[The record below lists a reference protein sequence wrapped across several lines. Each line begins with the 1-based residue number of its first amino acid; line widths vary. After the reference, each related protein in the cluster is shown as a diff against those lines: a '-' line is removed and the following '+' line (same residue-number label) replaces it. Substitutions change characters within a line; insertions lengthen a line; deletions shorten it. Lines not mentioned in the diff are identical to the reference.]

1 MATNKGVKWTDGVG
15 PRFKMDADSKRVE
28 NETNKVNEKLGLDVK
43 EKCSLCGKM
52 FKKRP
57 FERNAICW
65 VMQHTETP
73 TYEKPSW
80 ICPECK
86 KQLNLFMTK
95 VLMDKKHWKVVGEDE
110 WNEW

>member
-1 MATNKGVKWTDGVG
+1 MSSIKGVKWSDGYVG
-15 PRFKMDADSKRVE
+15 PRI
-28 NETNKVNEKLGLDVK
+28 ETETEKNQRIFGEVK
-43 EKCSLCGKM
+43 EKCSLCGRM
-52 FKKRP
+52 FKKKP

-110 WNEW
+110 